1 MAKFSTREAIE
12 MAVQTERLGYQFYN
26 EMAEKFKDHEG
37 LSDLFRR
44 LALKEKSHEAVFTR
58 LRDQAAGQDVEQPD
72 EVAHYMRAMVE
83 SEFFIGKEKSLP
95 SMDKV
100 KTLGDAVD
108 YAMGFEKETLL
119 FFVGLRS
126 MLADGDSLDA
136 VINEERSHIAWLSEF
151 KGKL

>member
-1 MAKFSTREAIE
+1 MAKFSTREAVE

-26 EMAEKFKDHEG
+26 EMADRFKDHEG

-44 LALKEKSHEAVFTR
+44 LALKEKSHEAVFAR
-58 LRDQAAGQDVEQPD
+58 LRDQAAAEDIDHPE

-83 SEFFIGKEKSLP
+83 SEFFIGNEKSLP
-95 SMDKV
+95 SMDNV
-100 KTLGDAVD
+100 KTVGDAVD
-108 YAMGFEKETLL
+108 YALGFEKETLL
-119 FFVGLRS
+119 FFVGLRD
-126 MLADGDSLDA
+126 MLGDGGAMDA